1 MGLPSITDT
10 EQLLSKILPP
20 KAVLVLGA
28 VMPQRLR
35 RLAGLGGAEI
45 TLAHP
50 DDGFLKSV
58 SEAEVLKTLG
68 LSLSKAAIS
77 PNGGEVTFFKNSLD
91 RESGFVSAAALTPI
105 WKNLEQVSETKIAST
120 SLQTF
125 VDASEAPFNWMVIDR
140 LDGLDV
146 LQGATDS
153 LGLFDVVRFRSWSG
167 EAEAELKTAKQAT
180 EFLTSQGFR
189 LIAQAPDRHPSLETL
204 LFAKD
209 YGQIASDLQAYK
221 EGRDSDV
228 EKQRKLAVNN
238 LNALEQRYADLLAKN
253 KATEKLV
260 ADILTRLA
268 RAESALSADE

>member
-1 MGLPSITDT
+1 LGQPSITDT

-20 KAVLVLGA
+20 KAILVLGA

-35 RLAGLGGAEI
+35 QLADLGGAEI

-50 DDGFLKSV
+50 DHAFLKHV
-58 SEAEVLKTLG
+58 SEVEALQTLG
-68 LSLSKAAIS
+68 LTLSKTAIS
-77 PNGGEVTFFKNSLD
+77 PDGGDVTFYKNSLD
-91 RESGFVSAAALTPI
+91 RESGLVSAAALTPI
-105 WKNLEQVSETKIAST
+105 WKNLEQVSETKIAS
-120 SLQTF
+120 SSFQAF
-125 VDASEAPFNWMVIDR
+125 VEEAEAPFNWLVIDR

-146 LQGATDS
+146 LQGAPDG
-153 LGLFDVVRFRSWSG
+153 LGLFDVVSIRSWSG
-167 EAEAELKTAKQAT
+167 ETEAKLKTAKQAT
-180 EFLTSQGFR
+180 EFLTTQGFR

-209 YGQIASDLQAYK
+209 YGQIATDLQAYK

-238 LNALEQRYADLLAKN
+238 LTALEQRYADLLAKN